1 MLKEIN
7 GRCSLRKSCPQMNS
21 QIIGACVVMVLSTAA
36 GMSVRFEMCLLNCN
50 NTAGGEGLHHLYNV
64 FMYIPESDVATVA
77 IIINNLNIMQEKRI
91 ADRLL
96 GNLTFGRMSWLETNT
111 TMMENDFDAEKFSD
125 VTKNIHLLKPSMI
138 AKMIGAAKQHAQSMI
153 GTGDHLLKL
162 ISFIDL
168 TSLNSDDTDNVI
180 ERLIDKAVLP
190 YPTKPGTRCAA
201 VCAYP
206 ARISGAKRISSFP
219 LFHTIIYDILK
230 YFALSYSYV
239 TNTSRHMICANS
251 MAAGFPSGQYRI
263 ESKILEVKLAVE
275 DGANEID
282 IVISRDAANE
292 QDWKRVYDEVAALKA
307 CCGSNCMKTI
317 LATGEL
323 QTNEDIYRASWA
335 AMLAGSD
342 FIKTST
348 GKEKVNATY
357 KDAYIMCQAIK
368 QFYSLTGKKVGF
380 KAAGGIKSTLEAL
393 GYQVMVEKILGE
405 EWLEPNLFRIGASSL
420 LNDIINELNKI

>member
-1 MLKEIN
+1 
-7 GRCSLRKSCPQMNS
+7 
-21 QIIGACVVMVLSTAA
+21 
-36 GMSVRFEMCLLNCN
+36 
-50 NTAGGEGLHHLYNV
+50 
-64 FMYIPESDVATVA
+64 
-77 IIINNLNIMQEKRI
+77 
-91 ADRLL
+91 
-96 GNLTFGRMSWLETNT
+96 
-111 TMMENDFDAEKFSD
+111 MMENDFDAEKFSD

-206 ARISGAKRISSFP
+206 ARISGAKRYLYS
-219 LFHTIIYDILK
+219 K
-230 YFALSYSYV
+230 YGQQQSLAVCSV
-239 TNTSRHMICANS
+239 
-251 MAAGFPSGQYRI
+251 AAGFPSGQYRI

>member
-1 MLKEIN
+1 
-7 GRCSLRKSCPQMNS
+7 
-21 QIIGACVVMVLSTAA
+21 
-36 GMSVRFEMCLLNCN
+36 MS
-50 NTAGGEGLHHLYNV
+50 
-64 FMYIPESDVATVA
+64 
-77 IIINNLNIMQEKRI
+77 
-91 ADRLL
+91 
-96 GNLTFGRMSWLETNT
+96 
-111 TMMENDFDAEKFSD
+111 
-125 VTKNIHLLKPSMI
+125 
-138 AKMIGAAKQHAQSMI
+138 
-153 GTGDHLLKL
+153 DHLLKL

-168 TSLNSDDTDNVI
+168 TSLNSDDTDSVI

-190 YPTKPGTRCAA
+190 YPTKPETRCAA

-206 ARISGAKRISSFP
+206 ARISS
-219 LFHTIIYDILK
+219 
-230 YFALSYSYV
+230 YFALSYYV
-239 TNTSRHMICANS
+239 TNTSRHMIYANS
-251 MAAGFPSGQYRI
+251 TGFPSGQYRI

-323 QTNEDIYRASWA
+323 QTNENIYRASWV

-357 KDAYIMCQAIK
+357 KDAYVICQAIK

-380 KAAGGIKSTLEAL
+380 KAAGGVKSTLEAL
-393 GYQVMVEKILGE
+393 GYQAMVEKILGK